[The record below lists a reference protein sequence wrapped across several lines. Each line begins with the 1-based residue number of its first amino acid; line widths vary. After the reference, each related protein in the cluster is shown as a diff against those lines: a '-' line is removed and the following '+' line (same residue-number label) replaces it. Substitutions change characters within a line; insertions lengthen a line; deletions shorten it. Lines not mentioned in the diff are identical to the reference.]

1 MSKIGA
7 LSNAIRLSRGGLD
20 LKSRAVLFALAMIN
34 QLGFHRRRLRGAVA
48 WFLRLCAEGPH
59 GYINFL
65 VKMPLRRMSIAIRA
79 DDFADYQSAW
89 ECLSGTMYRL
99 PSRPVKHVIDGG
111 ANLGLF
117 SAYAAGHLGVPIIA
131 VEPAPNNIPLLLRN
145 VGSIPGVKIIN
156 AALSAFDGVATFNV
170 AASNLGH
177 LNEFRSD
184 NRSVESC
191 QVRTTRL
198 ESITPPNWAQADMWL
213 KLDIEGAEYDVL
225 RDLFA
230 SGLRPA
236 IISAELHDFFGA
248 NGAALVADIKNLG
261 YSVLVEGS
269 GDSGNVC
276 RQIHAEFGH
285 VNVS

>member
-7 LSNAIRLSRGGLD
+7 LSNAIRLSRDGAD
-20 LKSRAVLFALAMIN
+20 LKSKAILFALAMIN
-34 QLGFHRRRLRGAVA
+34 QLGFHRRRLRAAVA
-48 WFLRLCAEGPH
+48 WVLRLSAEGEH
-59 GYINFL
+59 SYINFL
-65 VKMPLRRMSIAIRA
+65 VKMPLRQISLAIRA

-131 VEPAPNNIPLLLRN
+131 VEPAPNNIALLVRN
-145 VGSIPGVKIIN
+145 VGSIPDVKIIS
-156 AALSAFDGVATFNV
+156 AALSAFDGVATFILS
-170 AASNLGH
+170 ASNTGH
-177 LNEFRSD
+177 LNESRTNNPSKG
-184 NRSVESC
+184 SC

-198 ESITPPNWAQADMWL
+198 GSITPSDWGQEDIWL

-225 RDLFA
+225 RDVFG
-230 SGLRPA
+230 SGFRPA
-236 IISAELHDFFGA
+236 VISAELHDFFSADGA
-248 NGAALVADIKNLG
+248 DLVADIENLG

-269 GDSGNVC
+269 RDSGDVC
-276 RQIHAEFGH
+276 RQIHAELR
-285 VNVS
+285 